1 MNPFLLSI
9 VNLLGGHR
17 DIFRIGARVE
27 LSGTSNVSDDTI
39 PSSVLAATVN
49 PKAIATII
57 NYTICEPK
65 ANVLFDGSLHSNT
78 VEICKLSV
86 VNEIPFTNNIV
97 LDEDLYQ
104 NIKLIMYSAIDE
116 IENVEVPPDPLC
128 PLCGP
133 SVATAAQI
141 SEAIIRMFTV
151 FILLLFLSPFSSS
164 FSFFPLIL
172 NRISQLI

>member
-1 MNPFLLSI
+1 MFLLSI

-39 PSSVLAATVN
+39 PSSVFAATVN

-57 NYTICEPK
+57 NYTICERK
-65 ANVLFDGSLHSNT
+65 ANVLFDGSIHSNT

-104 NIKLIMYSAIDE
+104 NIKLIMYSAIDK
-116 IENVEVPPDPLC
+116 IEDVEVPPDPLC

-141 SEAIIRMFTV
+141 GEAIIRMFTV
-151 FILLLFLSPFSSS
+151 NIYIYIIYIFSLLLLFLTIIY
-164 FSFFPLIL
+164 IL
-172 NRISQLI
+172 YVEYCN